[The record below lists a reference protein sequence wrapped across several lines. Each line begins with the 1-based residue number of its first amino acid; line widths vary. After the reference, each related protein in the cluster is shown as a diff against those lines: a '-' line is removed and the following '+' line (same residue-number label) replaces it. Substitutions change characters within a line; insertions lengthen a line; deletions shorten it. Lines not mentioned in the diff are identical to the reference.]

1 MKIALIGA
9 SGHIGSR
16 ILSEA
21 LSRGHQVTAIVR
33 EPSKITT
40 KHNNLHVV
48 AGDVLNTEDLA
59 AKLKGH
65 DIVISA
71 FSPGFEK
78 PFLLVDAS
86 SSIIKAV
93 KKAAVDHLISV
104 GGAGSL
110 EVAPGVQLM
119 NTSHFPAAWKNIA
132 QAHADALKVYQ
143 AEKDL
148 KWTNFSPAAL
158 IEPGMRTGK
167 FRLGENQLIAD
178 AQGNS
183 KISMEDYAIAMMDEA
198 ENPKHIK
205 KRFTIGY

>member
-16 ILSEA
+16 ILNEA

-33 EPSKITT
+33 DPAKITT
-40 KHNNLHVV
+40 THNNLHIV
-48 AGDVLNTEDLA
+48 AGDVLNTEELA
-59 AKLKGH
+59 SKLKGH

-71 FSPGFEK
+71 FSPGFEN

-86 SSIIKAV
+86 SSIIKAT
-93 KKAAVDHLISV
+93 KKAGVDRLIAV

-132 QAHADALKVYQ
+132 QAHADALKVYLT
-143 AEKDL
+143 ETDL

-158 IEPGMRTGK
+158 IEPGTRTGK
-167 FRLGENQLIAD
+167 FRLGENQLVAD
-178 AQGNS
+178 EQGNS
-183 KISMEDYAIAMMDEA
+183 KISMEDYAIAILDEA
-198 ENPKHIK
+198 ENRKYIK